1 MSLFKSKQRVADHG
15 EVFTP
20 SWMAEAMLDLVKGE
34 TERIDSRFLE
44 PACGSGNFL
53 VRILQ
58 RKLAAVELKFGKSDF
73 ERRHFA
79 LLALT
84 CTYGIELLAD
94 NIAECRANM
103 LEILAN
109 YLNLKESEDLYRAAS
124 YVLSQNL
131 VHGDAL
137 TMRTNGGQAITFA
150 EWGYLGK
157 GKFQR
162 RDFRLDTLT
171 VLTDARLR
179 PITLGRQVIRFRAAA
194 PSRLHW
200 AGRPAMRIVQAL
212 YWLQDMLD
220 SDRPRIIAQLQR
232 ILDDPAHGN
241 AMRSGLMQGLPT
253 LPIWMQSVVR
263 EVFERKTNSPR
274 GPRRPLQRAMHRQ
287 PSTRS

>member
-1 MSLFKSKQRVADHG
+1 MSQIKSKKRVADHG

-20 SWMAEAMLDLVKGE
+20 LWMVEAMLDLVKGE

-73 ERRHFA
+73 ERRHYA
-79 LLALT
+79 LLALM
-84 CTYGIELLAD
+84 CTYGIELLED

-103 LEILAN
+103 LEILAD
-109 YLNLKESEDLYRAAS
+109 YLNLKESDDLYRAAF
-124 YVLSQNL
+124 YVLTQNL

-137 TMRTNGGQAITFA
+137 TMRTSDGKPITFA

-171 VLTDARLR
+171 LSSAFSAEGSLFAHLGKHEIFKPTKAYPPVTVSELSAA
-179 PITLGRQVIRFRAAA
+179 TLGE
-194 PSRLHW
+194 PSKE
-200 AGRPAMRIVQAL
+200 AV
-212 YWLQDMLD
+212 
-220 SDRPRIIAQLQR
+220 
-232 ILDDPAHGN
+232 
-241 AMRSGLMQGLPT
+241 
-253 LPIWMQSVVR
+253 
-263 EVFERKTNSPR
+263 
-274 GPRRPLQRAMHRQ
+274 
-287 PSTRS
+287 